1 MNPKRVRETKTIP
14 ARKKSDT
21 IIRTLASQEFIRAV
35 GNESQ
40 HSSLNFK
47 EKILHSHTT
56 HFARDE
62 SNSGLSLKYV
72 VRGAERYKIGHQW
85 HRITDGQFLLVNER
99 QQFQCRVESSQVV
112 EGLCIYPDPATVYE
126 VAHAR
131 RSGHSALLD
140 QGSEPHKPEQVFFF
154 EKIYGLQENAAGK
167 FLEEMIPLLRDETC
181 RSAMDSKL
189 FFLSLSER
197 LAESLDEVDLL
208 LQRLDHERKAT
219 RDEIYRRVSMA
230 RQYIDAHYLQEL
242 SLEHL
247 ASVSA
252 FSKYH
257 FLRCFK
263 QVYGMAPYQ
272 YVLHLRLTAAM
283 RLLRLGR
290 MSLTEIAEHTGF
302 GDRRALNK
310 AFRKAYGINPGG
322 FRGES

>member
-1 MNPKRVRETKTIP
+1 
-14 ARKKSDT
+14 
-21 IIRTLASQEFIRAV
+21 LASQEFISTV

-62 SNSGLSLKYV
+62 SDSGLSLKYV
-72 VRGAERYKIGHQW
+72 VRGEERYRIGHQW
-85 HRITDGQFLLVNER
+85 HRITDGHFLLVNEH
-99 QQFQCRVESSQVV
+99 QQFQCRVESQQAV
-112 EGLCIYPDPATVYE
+112 EGMCIYPNPAMVYE

-131 RSGHSALLD
+131 RSGHATLLD
-140 QGSEPHKPEQVFFF
+140 EAGDPANAKQVHFF
-154 EKIYGLQENAAGK
+154 EKIYGLQENAAGQ
-167 FLEEMIPLLRDETC
+167 FLGQMIPLLRDEAC
-181 RSAMDSKL
+181 RSALDSKL

-242 SLEHL
+242 SLDHL

-272 YVLHLRLTAAM
+272 YVLQLRLNAAM

-310 AFRKAYGINPGG
+310 AFRKAYGINPGS